1 MAHYES
7 KRLVIPAKT
16 KIGAIEITHAQLNKA
31 TNIPKESSC
40 QGEDFSPKI
49 NKENLSSKQAIE
61 LINLQKWKE
70 EVERS
75 T

>member
-49 NKENLSSKQAIE
+49 NK
-61 LINLQKWKE
+61 
-70 EVERS
+70 
-75 T
+75 